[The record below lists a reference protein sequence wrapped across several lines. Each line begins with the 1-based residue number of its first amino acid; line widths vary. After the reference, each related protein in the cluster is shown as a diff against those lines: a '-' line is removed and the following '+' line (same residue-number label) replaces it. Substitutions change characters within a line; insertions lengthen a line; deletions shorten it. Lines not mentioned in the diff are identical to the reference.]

1 MRGRNRTFRGHS
13 LSPDYIRTPEFTVT
27 AVLLFESRGIKEH
40 DVPGGSERRLHHH
53 NWKKTEK
60 PETVL

>member
-13 LSPDYIRTPEFTVT
+13 VSPDYIRTSEFTVT

-40 DVPGGSERRLHHH
+40 DVPG
-53 NWKKTEK
+53 WIKEK
-60 PETVL
+60 ASPPQLEEN